1 MTGTRKQAVST
12 SDGSSRF
19 SLARWWHRQTR
30 LSRWLALDFPRTT
43 TEFSRRVALV
53 VFPALLG
60 PIVLFLVGPHT
71 VYAGNR
77 AEFGVTFAAIAFPR
91 LLALTVVSWTVLV
104 AIGCVLA
111 LVSARFTRAY
121 AALLFAI
128 GMLAWVQ
135 GNLLVGDYGL
145 LTGEELDLARYAGR
159 EPYELWLWG
168 GSLGLAVLFARRVS
182 AIAPAASKL
191 FVVLQAVLLA
201 VSLVLLGRQSDAEP
215 RFDDRAW
222 RPPREEIYQLSR
234 DRNVIHVVLDGY
246 LSEIFGEFLQNER
259 AVIERDFSRFVYFA
273 DHLGAFQRRGP
284 AWPAMLSGVAYRNE
298 LPFREFQQKSIEERS
313 LFTVL
318 ARNGFRVHSIT
329 FHHREH
335 PPPAFPGGEVVRYSV
350 PTPYGSYE
358 EYVEFAAAQLLDLA
372 LFRHVPHAFK
382 THVYNHDM
390 WLLQSRYTERDRAR
404 RLRSSNHVAFFDE
417 LTGRLTVTAG
427 RPVYAFIHVAV
438 PHPPF
443 ALGADCS
450 FTGRK
455 GTSRAAYTAQARCG
469 VAVIQRLLDR
479 LRALDVYDRS
489 VIVVTS
495 DHGWH
500 VPRGN
505 HPLRGVTSPAGNL
518 EFVASE
524 AMPLLAIKPAD
535 ATGPLRISRA
545 PTAITDIP
553 ATVLDLLGL
562 PNDAFPGELVF
573 RIDERGRQSRVFAH
587 HTWSNAGWRLPYF
600 DVLRLFSV
608 DGPVLEP
615 SAWKFQRAI
624 FEPSD
629 NLEEQLERHQ
639 AGLSAVQRG
648 TDGSFR
654 WVARTSSPTFRPTPA
669 SSSSRSGSRRAPR
682 FRRRSQSASMAK
694 WLRVASLS
702 AIRG

>member
-273 DHLGAFQRRGP
+273 DHLGAF
-284 AWPAMLSGVAYRNE
+284 
-298 LPFREFQQKSIEERS
+298 
-313 LFTVL
+313 
-318 ARNGFRVHSIT
+318 
-329 FHHREH
+329 
-335 PPPAFPGGEVVRYSV
+335 
-350 PTPYGSYE
+350 PTT
-358 EYVEFAAAQLLDLA
+358 
-372 LFRHVPHAFK
+372 R
-382 THVYNHDM
+382 
-390 WLLQSRYTERDRAR
+390 
-404 RLRSSNHVAFFDE
+404 
-417 LTGRLTVTAG
+417 
-427 RPVYAFIHVAV
+427 
-438 PHPPF
+438 
-443 ALGADCS
+443 
-450 FTGRK
+450 
-455 GTSRAAYTAQARCG
+455 
-469 VAVIQRLLDR
+469 
-479 LRALDVYDRS
+479 
-489 VIVVTS
+489 
-495 DHGWH
+495 
-500 VPRGN
+500 
-505 HPLRGVTSPAGNL
+505 
-518 EFVASE
+518 
-524 AMPLLAIKPAD
+524 
-535 ATGPLRISRA
+535 
-545 PTAITDIP
+545 
-553 ATVLDLLGL
+553 
-562 PNDAFPGELVF
+562 
-573 RIDERGRQSRVFAH
+573 
-587 HTWSNAGWRLPYF
+587 
-600 DVLRLFSV
+600 
-608 DGPVLEP
+608 
-615 SAWKFQRAI
+615 
-624 FEPSD
+624 
-629 NLEEQLERHQ
+629 
-639 AGLSAVQRG
+639 
-648 TDGSFR
+648 
-654 WVARTSSPTFRPTPA
+654 
-669 SSSSRSGSRRAPR
+669 
-682 FRRRSQSASMAK
+682 ASMAGDAV
-694 WLRVASLS
+694 RRRLS
-702 AIRG
+702 QRTAVQGVPAEKHRRAIALHRAGPKRISGSFDHVPSPRAPSSGISWR